1 MGTRGDAVA
10 GLVARTARWLVPVL
24 VSGAAFVL
32 LLQRID
38 FGEVIGLVD
47 ADVAL
52 VLVPAVLLFCV
63 ATLWI
68 EAQSLSHLAA
78 PSSPGLGLWTCAK
91 IKAATYPLG
100 LLNYA
105 LGAGGLTYLLRR
117 RGGLGL
123 SEAAGIVILI
133 ALFDLGFLVLFS
145 AVGAALLSSETV
157 ALQIGVIATG
167 AIGIVLGFIFLRAP
181 ISFGPLDPIRD
192 LEIFRAA
199 RETPLDRMAVLA
211 LLRFC
216 FVMSFI
222 LLCGAALA
230 AFDVWVPAGDLAVG
244 MSAVS
249 LVASLPIAVAGL
261 GTGQVTFVYMFRHWG
276 SPEVLLASNL
286 ALTAALI
293 VMRASIGL
301 IFAREFTSEA
311 LAAARESSA

>member
-1 MGTRGDAVA
+1 M
-10 GLVARTARWLVPVL
+10 
-24 VSGAAFVL
+24 
-32 LLQRID
+32 
-38 FGEVIGLVD
+38 E
-47 ADVAL
+47 
-52 VLVPAVLLFCV
+52 
-63 ATLWI
+63 
-68 EAQSLSHLAA
+68 
-78 PSSPGLGLWTCAK
+78 
-91 IKAATYPLG
+91 
-100 LLNYA
+100 
-105 LGAGGLTYLLRR
+105 
-117 RGGLGL
+117 
-123 SEAAGIVILI
+123 
-133 ALFDLGFLVLFS
+133 
-145 AVGAALLSSETV
+145 
-157 ALQIGVIATG
+157 
-167 AIGIVLGFIFLRAP
+167 
-181 ISFGPLDPIRD
+181 
-192 LEIFRAA
+192 
-199 RETPLDRMAVLA
+199 MLA

-286 ALTAALI
+286 TLTAALI